1 MRLWVPSLA
10 SLNGLG
16 SGIAMSCGVGPRGSS
31 DLVFQ
36 CRLATVAP
44 IGHLAWEPPNA
55 VSMTLTKK
63 AKKKKKKKKKEEI
76 HVNFLEQSWQRV
88 LL

>member
-36 CRLATVAP
+36 CRLAAVAP

-63 AKKKKKKKKKEEI
+63 AKKKKEEI
-76 HVNFLEQSWQRV
+76 HVKFLEQSWQRV